1 MKSEISEGKR
11 ELGRNSKQIEVSKLC
26 SLLCRWLGQFYSKRF
41 DVRRELKQSELNRDT
56 GNTKIGI
63 LLFVVVALIFS
74 ITIVKLK
81 QGSLMQGYDHIIR
94 QNMLEKDDE

>member
-1 MKSEISEGKR
+1 MT
-11 ELGRNSKQIEVSKLC
+11 
-26 SLLCRWLGQFYSKRF
+26 
-41 DVRRELKQSELNRDT
+41 RELKHSELNRYT

>member
-1 MKSEISEGKR
+1 
-11 ELGRNSKQIEVSKLC
+11 
-26 SLLCRWLGQFYSKRF
+26 
-41 DVRRELKQSELNRDT
+41 VRRELKQSELNRGT
-56 GNTKIGI
+56 SNTKIGI

-94 QNMLEKDDE
+94 QNMLEKDDK

>member
-1 MKSEISEGKR
+1 MG
-11 ELGRNSKQIEVSKLC
+11 
-26 SLLCRWLGQFYSKRF
+26 
-41 DVRRELKQSELNRDT
+41 RELKQTELNRET
-56 GNTKIGI
+56 GNAKIGV
-63 LLFVVVALIFS
+63 LLSIIVALIFS

>member
-1 MKSEISEGKR
+1 M
-11 ELGRNSKQIEVSKLC
+11 
-26 SLLCRWLGQFYSKRF
+26 
-41 DVRRELKQSELNRDT
+41 RRELKQSELYRGT
-56 GNTKIGI
+56 GNAKIGI